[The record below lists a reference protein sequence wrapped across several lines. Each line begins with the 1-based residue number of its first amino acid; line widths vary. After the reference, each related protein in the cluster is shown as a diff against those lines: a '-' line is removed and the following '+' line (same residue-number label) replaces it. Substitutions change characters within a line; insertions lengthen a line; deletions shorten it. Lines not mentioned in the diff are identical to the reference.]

1 MDDGVRGSGFGARQT
16 ANGVVEHAPQL
27 ERRAADRHSR
37 TPNTRHR
44 TPLVG
49 FWGLAWW
56 RFARHRM
63 AVVGLLVVAL
73 LAVAS
78 ALAPWLSPYDPD
90 RPQLQVQL
98 RAPSPVHP
106 LGTDDLGRD
115 LLTRIMYGG
124 RISLSIGILA
134 MALAVLIGTA
144 VGAAAGYYG
153 GAIDNVL
160 MRFTDLMLSIP
171 ALFLLI
177 ILILLLRS
185 FPVPF
190 LRGGVLAIV
199 LAIALLSWMT
209 VARLVRASFLSLKE
223 QVFVE
228 AAKALGAGHGR
239 IMVRHMLPNAA
250 SPIIVAATLRVAN
263 SIITESG
270 LSFLGFG
277 VQPPTPTWGN
287 MLRNAQDQMITA
299 PWTAIFPGL
308 FIFVTVIA
316 INYVGDGLRDALDP
330 RHVR

>member
-1 MDDGVRGSGFGARQT
+1 MRISTLASGTGERMADAQVLLQVRPVRARPQT
-16 ANGVVEHAPQL
+16 MA
-27 ERRAADRHSR
+27 
-37 TPNTRHR
+37 
-44 TPLVG
+44 
-49 FWGLAWW
+49 GLAWW

-73 LAVAS
+73 LAAAS

-90 RPQLQVQL
+90 KPKLQLQL

-153 GAIDNVL
+153 GAIDNGL

-177 ILILLLRS
+177 ILTLLLRS

-239 IMVRHMLPNAA
+239 IMVRHILPNAA